1 MKVDRFLRTD
11 TQTDADTDADTDT
24 HTNFLSLSES
34 EQWQTGR
41 ENTGP
46 KRDGCRM
53 PQRDCFAAIQQAGQS
68 CGLRDGKKREDY
80 YVGINFIFF
89 RDSFILWRKGIEGKM
104 NSSLTHPTATT
115 TNSPL

>member
-1 MKVDRFLRTD
+1 MASRK
-11 TQTDADTDADTDT
+11 
-24 HTNFLSLSES
+24 
-34 EQWQTGR
+34 R
-41 ENTGP
+41 EHWPEAGWLQNAP
-46 KRDGCRM
+46 KGLFRCN
-53 PQRDCFAAIQQAGQS
+53 PAGS

-80 YVGINFIFF
+80 YLGINFIFF